1 MLQNIASCERYCH
14 EVFMSCK
21 LYGDLVS
28 QWPAMLQ
35 IDEPRTL
42 IIAEHFFDR
51 FISWAVKNSSDTHFY
66 CRGCESFLTS
76 VEGFVVDRSHPE
88 ADLVKLSDFLA
99 IFEIKTHQDFY
110 RWMKT
115 HLRVPM
121 WGDVGSFE
129 MLKMPGLDRYHL
141 SFRGNTLFEHS
152 HQPHDYA
159 TINLRL
165 NLAIKDNTIERMQ
178 SELYSLH
185 VELLDLRS
193 RLESMEGS
201 QSKTRDNRFVNE
213 FFRQQ
218 AELNGRLRSG

>member
-1 MLQNIASCERYCH
+1 MLQKIASCERYCH

-28 QWPAMLQ
+28 QWPAVLQ
-35 IDEPRTL
+35 VDDPKTL
-42 IIAEHFFDR
+42 LIVEHFFDR
-51 FISWAVKNSSDTHFY
+51 CIAWAVHSSSDSHFY

-76 VEGFVVDRSHPE
+76 VDGFVVDKSHPE
-88 ADLVKLSDFLA
+88 GDLVRLSDFLA

-110 RWMKT
+110 RWMKG
-115 HLRVPM
+115 HLRVSM
-121 WGDVGSFE
+121 WGGLESFD

-141 SFRGNTLFEHS
+141 SFRGNTPLDQTHE
-152 HQPHDYA
+152 PHDLA

-165 NLAIKDNTIERMQ
+165 NLAIKDNTIERLQ
-178 SELYSLH
+178 SDMYNLH
-185 VELLDLRS
+185 IELLELRG
-193 RLESMEGS
+193 RLENLEGS

-218 AELNGRLRSG
+218 AVLNSRLSGG